1 MSKRRFKKGQQKK
14 KSPTVLSRRGKAKA
28 PKVPKAKA
36 PKVPKRKKPTVTS
49 RRDEA
54 KREAYTDPR
63 TRMGPRAPQRQ
74 KLTAEQFSGMYP
86 EFSQEYVQEMNKRG
100 VEFYLD
106 PTMSPSTPGQYK
118 FDRTLN
124 LRYTGGQGRPNLGVV
139 SHELEHA
146 GQHVAPGLFAFDKLQ
161 PQQQR
166 EMVASGPFMFPQQ
179 VLYGQ
184 DIIEQFAY
192 GLSHQ
197 QDIIDPAFYGPM
209 FQGGITPISDIWGN
223 KTWETRQ
230 RIKSNRGIR

>member
-1 MSKRRFKKGQQKK
+1 MPRKFKTGRSRSKFKVPKVPK
-14 KSPTVLSRRGKAKA
+14 VKA
-28 PKVPKAKA
+28 PKVPKATHTGA
-36 PKVPKRKKPTVTS
+36 QRGQAPTVIN
-49 RRDEA
+49 RREEA
-54 KREAYTDPR
+54 KREVDPR

-74 KLTAEQFSGMYP
+74 KLTAEQFSSMYP

-106 PTMSPSTPGQYK
+106 PTMSPSTPGRYQ
-118 FDRTLN
+118 FDRTVN

-166 EMVASGPFMFPQQ
+166 EMLASGPLFFPQQ
-179 VLYGQ
+179 VLYGPGVV
-184 DIIEQFAY
+184 EQFAY
-192 GLSHQ
+192 GLSEQ